1 MRRAHARRQRIGYS
15 VGNTA
20 TTDKTVPVY
29 DTLADEELMSMYST
43 GDAGAFD
50 VLYERHRGALYRFML
65 RQTGAAAVAE
75 ELYQDVWTGII
86 RRRKTYTATARFT
99 TYLFQVARNRLTDHY
114 RKDKG
119 RSLQTQDYDDDE
131 HAAASNQQ
139 PEHLVQ
145 VQDQY
150 QRLLC
155 YLKTLPEDQQQAF
168 LLRHDSGFSID
179 EIAEATGVNHETAKS
194 RLRYAMNK
202 LRTAMNND
210 S

>member
-1 MRRAHARRQRIGYS
+1 M
-15 VGNTA
+15 
-20 TTDKTVPVY
+20 PVY
-29 DTLADEELMSMYST
+29 DTLADEDLMSMYST

-86 RRRKTYTATARFT
+86 RRRETYTPTARFT

-114 RKDKG
+114 RKDQG
-119 RSLQTQDYDDDE
+119 RSLQTQGYDDDE
-131 HAAASNQQ
+131 HAAVSSQQ
-139 PEHLVQ
+139 PDQQAEI
-145 VQDQY
+145 QDQY

-155 YLKTLPEDQQQAF
+155 HLKDLPEDQCEAF
-168 LLRHDSGFSID
+168 LLRHDGGLSID
-179 EIAEATGVNHETAKS
+179 EIAGVTGVNHETAKS

-202 LRTAMNND
+202 LRTAMNSD
-210 S
+210 EQ